1 MYFLVPIDFSYEEE
15 FYNGFSPDE
24 LFTIGGVGVRSHR
37 DPVAYQNSLEQIK
50 SVTKDFVEMSETEIK
65 EKYKIEEESDDSKV
79 SNAIGNLKSFGL
91 KEEYYKQLL
100 YRPFDNKYTY
110 FTNKSKG
117 FLGRPVFDLMRHLIH
132 KDIKKNLALI
142 IGQCGNVVGDMPWN
156 LAFVTDAI
164 TDLNVFYRGGGYV
177 YPLYVNTKKETTY
190 GDSSSQEFGDEK
202 DSIIPNLNEWVMRKI
217 EESLG
222 EKPSPE
228 DLFDY
233 IYAVLHSPWYRERY
247 KEFLKRDF
255 PHIPYPKDTTTFD
268 KLVMAGRKLR
278 ELHLMKDSG
287 KWNARRRFP
296 CMGEGSDTLE
306 YRRWENGKIYFNDT
320 QYFDNV
326 PQDVWEFYIGGYQV
340 ADKWL
345 KDRINTDISYN
356 EIVHYQNIL
365 YSIEGT
371 IQLMKEIDDIIIPK

>member
-1 MYFLVPIDFSYEEE
+1 
-15 FYNGFSPDE
+15 
-24 LFTIGGVGVRSHR
+24 
-37 DPVAYQNSLEQIK
+37 
-50 SVTKDFVEMSETEIK
+50 
-65 EKYKIEEESDDSKV
+65 
-79 SNAIGNLKSFGL
+79 
-91 KEEYYKQLL
+91 
-100 YRPFDNKYTY
+100 
-110 FTNKSKG
+110 
-117 FLGRPVFDLMRHLIH
+117 
-132 KDIKKNLALI
+132 
-142 IGQCGNVVGDMPWN
+142 
-156 LAFVTDAI
+156 
-164 TDLNVFYRGGGYV
+164 
-177 YPLYVNTKKETTY
+177 
-190 GDSSSQEFGDEK
+190 
-202 DSIIPNLNEWVMRKI
+202 MRKI

-371 IQLMKEIDDIIIPK
+371 IQLMKEIDDIIIAK

>member
-1 MYFLVPIDFSYEEE
+1 MKKNSTTVC
-15 FYNGFSPDE
+15 FSPDE

-91 KEEYYKQLL
+91 KDEYYKQLL

-202 DSIIPNLNEWVMRKI
+202 DSIVPNLNEWIMRKI

-233 IYAVLHSPWYRERY
+233 IYAVLYSPWYRERY

-268 KLVMAGRKLR
+268 KLVLAGKKLR
-278 ELHLMKDSG
+278 EIHLMKDCD

-306 YRRWENGKIYFNDT
+306 YRRWKNGKIYINET

-326 PQDVWEFYIGGYQV
+326 PQAVWKFYIGGYQV

-371 IQLMKEIDDIIIPK
+371 IHLMKEIDDIIISKKVG